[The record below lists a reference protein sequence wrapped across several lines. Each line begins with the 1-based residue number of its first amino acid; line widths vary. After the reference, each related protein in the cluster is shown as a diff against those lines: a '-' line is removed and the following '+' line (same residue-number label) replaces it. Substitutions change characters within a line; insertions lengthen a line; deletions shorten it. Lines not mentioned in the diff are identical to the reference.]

1 MHQMFKGFAASVIA
15 LGLATTAHAETK
27 PGAPAPEPTA
37 KVVKQAKEQK
47 YCVVGTPTG
56 TRIPRKDCRT
66 RAEWMDEGFDPLD
79 QN

>member
-1 MHQMFKGFAASVIA
+1 MHQMFKGFAASIIA

-27 PGAPAPEPTA
+27 PTTPAPEPAA
-37 KVVKQAKEQK
+37 KVKQVKETK
-47 YCVVGTPTG
+47 YCVVEVPTG

-66 RAEWMDEGFDPLD
+66 RAEWMSEGYDPLD